1 MTPKTLL
8 VLSALGLLLGTD
20 TKAQENLLGE
30 IASFW
35 DIPLGSHALELN
47 PVLFAEYACGT
58 NGGPPSTMIDGWAD
72 FAMCAV
78 EPETGLHEVQFR
90 YDDEREYWARAHRAA
105 PLIQTYEGT
114 KLFTISVIVSGLFD
128 SDGFLIGLRAVTDTR
143 VSNEE
148 RLRSISLRNFLMSR
162 YDIDAWS
169 CEDLPRLEG
178 ETPFGSTYLKQR
190 CAQSTATLDLSVEA
204 HLYRKEGQFG
214 INQNNIAAAGLFES
228 SVRFEMYLNSP
239 VDNREQRLADIAA
252 QPPEAT
258 EAELNRERALDCP
271 GCDLA
276 GLDLKRRDL
285 TGANLAGANLAG
297 ANLHAATLVGADLT
311 GANLANANLNRANLR
326 QVRASGAI
334 LTDAL
339 LYAAVLD
346 GADLANADM
355 TRAKAQQSRLTRAD
369 LSSARAVAVDFTGA
383 FLSSVIAV
391 GANFGGTWF
400 HDAQMR
406 RADFSRADF
415 LQAVLQRAVLTES
428 NLSDASFL
436 GADLILADLRG
447 ANLTRTDFTG
457 ARLTMANLANTNRE
471 DALLEN
477 AFDAPR

>member
-1 MTPKTLL
+1 MTPKPLL
-8 VLSALGLLLGTD
+8 ALAALGLLLGLD
-20 TKAQENLLGE
+20 ASAQENLLGE

-35 DIPLGSHALELN
+35 DLPLGANALELN
-47 PVLFAEYACGT
+47 PALFAEYACGT
-58 NGGPPSTMIDGWAD
+58 NGGPPSTMIDGWGD
-72 FAMCAV
+72 FARCPA

-114 KLFTISVIVSGLFD
+114 KMFTIPVTVSGLFD
-128 SDGFLIGLRAVTDTR
+128 DDGFLIGLRAVTDTR

-148 RLRSISLRNFLMSR
+148 RLRSISLRNFVMSR
-162 YDIDAWS
+162 YDIDAWV

-190 CAQSTATLDLSVEA
+190 CTQSTETLDLSVEA

-214 INQNNIAAAGLFES
+214 INENNIAAAGLFES
-228 SVRFEMYLNSP
+228 SVRFEVHLNSP
-239 VDNREQRLADIAA
+239 INNREQRLADIAA
-252 QPPEAT
+252 QPPEPT

-276 GLDLKRRDL
+276 GVDLRRQDL
-285 TGANLAGANLAG
+285 TGANLAGANLTG

-311 GANLANANLNRANLR
+311 GANLSNANLNRANLR
-326 QVRASGAI
+326 QAQASGAI

-346 GADLANADM
+346 GADLSNSDM

-369 LSSARAVAVDFTGA
+369 LSNARAVAVDFTGA
-383 FLSSVIAV
+383 FLSSVVAV
-391 GANFGGTWF
+391 GTNFGGSWF

-406 RADFSRADF
+406 RGDFGSADF
-415 LQAVLQRAVLTES
+415 LQAVLQRAILTEA
-428 NLSDASFL
+428 NLANASFL

-447 ANLTRTDFTG
+447 ADLTRTDFTG

-471 DALLEN
+471 DALMEN
-477 AFDAPR
+477 AVDAPR